1 MGGRRPVWIVSFVVA
16 LCCAW
21 APAALADGKL
31 VVETPSGLKWI
42 ETSVQRANAKFVST
56 TPLVIRVGGHVYE
69 CGFEMTGV
77 IAYHGENFKNHR
89 QLDVGPELVLSDC
102 ESDIGPFT
110 LAIQTG
116 ETQMK
121 VFTNGSADLAAQ
133 RPGPKRAR
141 SLIELTAE
149 GVTCTYGKGRF
160 PLRFPLID
168 ETPLLLTGTVGKL
181 VLEKGVSN
189 PPSCAKKGTI
199 EIGPLAFYAETPST
213 GGFYPVV
220 LTHKTGQEIGS

>member
-1 MGGRRPVWIVSFVVA
+1 MGGRRLIWIVSFVVA
-16 LCCAW
+16 LCCACT
-21 APAALADGKL
+21 PAALADGKL

-42 ETSVQRANAKFVST
+42 ETSVQPAHAKLVST

-69 CGFEMTGV
+69 CGFEITGP
-77 IAYHGENFKNHR
+77 IEYHGENFNNHR
-89 QLDVGPELVLSDC
+89 QLDVGAQLTLSDC
-102 ESDIGPFT
+102 ESDVGPFT

-116 ETQMK
+116 QTKMK
-121 VFTNGSADLAAQ
+121 VFTNGSADLAAH
-133 RPGPKRAR
+133 RPGPKRSR
-141 SLIELTAE
+141 SLVELTAE

-181 VLEKGVSN
+181 GLETGVSD

-199 EIGPLAFYAETPST
+199 EIGPLAFYAETPTT